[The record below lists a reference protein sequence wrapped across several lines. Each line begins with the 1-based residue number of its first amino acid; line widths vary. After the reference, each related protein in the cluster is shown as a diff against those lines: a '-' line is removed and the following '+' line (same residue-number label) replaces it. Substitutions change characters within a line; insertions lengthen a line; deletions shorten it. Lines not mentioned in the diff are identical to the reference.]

1 MMAQWVAGLH
11 LSIRVL
17 VGLWEENPAGGG
29 ENVPAR
35 AQSIWCGKGNEVLE
49 RSLQICQASPQ
60 GLRQLYSDE
69 LEEMNVAKLQ
79 QILDQTLH

>member
-17 VGLWEENPAGGG
+17 VGLREGNPAGGE

-35 AQSIWCGKGNEVLE
+35 AQSIWRGKGNEARE
-49 RSLQICQASPQ
+49 RSLQICWASPQ
-60 GLRQLYSDE
+60 GLG
-69 LEEMNVAKLQ
+69 
-79 QILDQTLH
+79 